1 MLNILIIMGI
11 THVIGD
17 FLFQS
22 ESLANEKKKEQKSL
36 LVHALLYALAMSL
49 LLVCVRWK
57 YALLPLVIIAFS
69 HLIIDFIKIK
79 IEQKL
84 NNPKWLLITFCVD
97 QCLHLTVIFI
107 CWIIF
112 VSHAQ
117 TTIWFSSL
125 CARSWFQTAL
135 LYFAMFA
142 IIWDPTSVFIK
153 KVFCLFPIE
162 DQRIGSKEEEKTT
175 SIRTGELIGKLERL
189 IVAALVLNGAAASIG
204 FVLTAKSVARFKQ
217 FDDKD
222 FAERYL
228 VGTLLSVSIALCVVL
243 IGEKMIT

>member
-1 MLNILIIMGI
+1 MVNTLLIMGI
-11 THVIGD
+11 AHVIGD

-22 ESLANEKKKEQKSL
+22 ESLANEKKKKQKSL
-36 LVHALLYALAMSL
+36 LVHALLYTLAMSL
-49 LLVCVRWK
+49 LFVCIRWN
-57 YALLPLVIIAFS
+57 YALLPLVIIVFS
-69 HLIIDFIKIK
+69 HWIIDNIKIK

-84 NNPKWLLITFCVD
+84 NNPKWLLITFCTD
-97 QCLHLTVIFI
+97 QCLHLAIIIV
-107 CWIIF
+107 CWIVF

-135 LYFAMFA
+135 LYLAMFA

-228 VGTLLSVSIALCVVL
+228 VGTLLSVSIALCIVL